1 MWPCSKS
8 KKFGESGL
16 FKGLT
21 DWHSHILPGVDDGI
35 RTEQESLA
43 LLDEY
48 ERAGIKEVWFTP
60 HIMEDV
66 PNTTSGLKERFDEFT
81 SRYKGNIRLH
91 IAAENMLDTLF
102 EERLKD
108 NDLLTI
114 GNSGQHL
121 LVETSYVSPPYA
133 MDEMIDATMK
143 KGYTPILA
151 HPERYRYMDEKDYRE
166 WKERGLLFQINY
178 MSLAGGYGETARKK
192 AEWLLKQGMVDM
204 TGSDVHRQIVFER
217 SLDLAPKKA
226 DALRTLIE
234 LSRTDPT
241 L

>member
-1 MWPCSKS
+1 MRRLARAVKNIMTVEPSKNNERICGHSAKVKNSESPVCSKA
-8 KKFGESGL
+8 L
-16 FKGLT
+16 PRLALT
-21 DWHSHILPGVDDGI
+21 HTPGVDDGI

-121 LVETSYVSPPYA
+121 LLWRP
-133 MDEMIDATMK
+133 
-143 KGYTPILA
+143 L
-151 HPERYRYMDEKDYRE
+151 
-166 WKERGLLFQINY
+166 
-178 MSLAGGYGETARKK
+178 MSVL
-192 AEWLLKQGMVDM
+192 
-204 TGSDVHRQIVFER
+204 
-217 SLDLAPKKA
+217 
-226 DALRTLIE
+226 
-234 LSRTDPT
+234 PT
-241 L
+241 RWMR

>member
-1 MWPCSKS
+1 MWPFSKS

-48 ERAGIKEVWFTP
+48 ERAG
-60 HIMEDV
+60 
-66 PNTTSGLKERFDEFT
+66 LKEHFEEFT

-91 IAAENMLDTLF
+91 LAAENMLDTLF
-102 EERLKD
+102 EERLKN

-192 AEWLLKQGMVDM
+192 AEWLLKQGMVNM

-234 LSRTDPT
+234 LSKTDPT

>member
-1 MWPCSKS
+1 MWPFSKS

-66 PNTTSGLKERFDEFT
+66 PKTTSGLKEHVEEFT
-81 SRYKGNIRLH
+81 SSYKGNIRLH
-91 IAAENMLDTLF
+91 LAAENMLDTLF
-102 EERLKD
+102 EERLKN

-166 WKERGLLFQINY
+166 LKERGLLFQINY

-192 AEWLLKQGMVDM
+192 AEWLLKQGMVNM

-234 LSRTDPT
+234 LSKTDPT

>member
-1 MWPCSKS
+1 MWPFSKS

-66 PNTTSGLKERFDEFT
+66 PNTTSGLKEHFEEFT

-91 IAAENMLDTLF
+91 LAAENMLDTL
-102 EERLKD
+102 
-108 NDLLTI
+108 
-114 GNSGQHL
+114 
-121 LVETSYVSPPYA
+121 
-133 MDEMIDATMK
+133 
-143 KGYTPILA
+143 
-151 HPERYRYMDEKDYRE
+151 
-166 WKERGLLFQINY
+166 
-178 MSLAGGYGETARKK
+178 
-192 AEWLLKQGMVDM
+192 
-204 TGSDVHRQIVFER
+204 
-217 SLDLAPKKA
+217 
-226 DALRTLIE
+226 
-234 LSRTDPT
+234 
-241 L
+241 